1 MKVDYL
7 INIGA
12 IMRNI
17 NEVGM
22 LVELVLEER
31 CKMGFELTRVEEF
44 GR

>member
-7 INIGA
+7 MDIVV
-12 IMRNI
+12 IMKNI
-17 NEVGM
+17 NEVGL

-31 CKMGFELTRVEEF
+31 CKMGFELTHVGEF

>member
-7 INIGA
+7 IDIVV
-12 IMRNI
+12 IMTNI
-17 NEVGM
+17 NEVGL

-31 CKMGFELTRVEEF
+31 CKMGSELTRVEEF